1 MKTIK
6 ITARTTGPRG
16 TYWTVTVDGVQ
27 HRVSNERGKRVRIAF
42 KPRGQNIGWHWHGSV
57 FGPDG
62 GRIYG
67 QRVNKSTGPYRLLLD
82 AGVIEHVDHPQLGVR
97 PGRGWE

>member
-16 TYWTVTVDGVQ
+16 TYWTVLVDGAQ
-27 HRVSNERGKRVRIAF
+27 YRLTHEKGKHVRIAY
-42 KPRGQNIGWHWHGSV
+42 KPRGENVGFHWFGSV
-57 FGPDG
+57 YGPDG
-62 GRIYG
+62 QRVYRA
-67 QRVNKSTGPYRLLLD
+67 RVNKSTGPYRMLLN